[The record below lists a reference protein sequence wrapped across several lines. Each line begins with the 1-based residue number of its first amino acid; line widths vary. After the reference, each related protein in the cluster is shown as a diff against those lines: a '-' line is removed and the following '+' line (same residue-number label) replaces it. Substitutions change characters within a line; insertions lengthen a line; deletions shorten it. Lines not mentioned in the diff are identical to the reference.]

1 MSPRAAAKRVYDLGF
16 SALGIVALTPLALL
30 IALAIKVDDG
40 GRVFFR
46 QERVGRGGR
55 SFHMWKFRSMV
66 ADAPKLGLLITA
78 GRDPRA
84 TRVGRW
90 LRRLK
95 LDELPQL
102 VNVLTG
108 EMSLVGPRPE
118 VPRYVALYSAT
129 ERRVLE
135 YRPGIT
141 DPATLEFRNEE
152 ELLATAG
159 NVEEFYVTRCIP
171 RKIQLNLSYAAS
183 ATMWSDTVI
192 IVRTLLPS
200 FDRAMRRRGTAIGSE
215 RTGMPD

>member
-1 MSPRAAAKRVYDLGF
+1 MIPRAAAKRVYDLGF
-16 SALGIVALTPLALL
+16 SALGIVALAPLALL
-30 IALAIKVDDG
+30 IAFAIKVDDG

-46 QERVGRGGR
+46 QERVGRGGLPFR
-55 SFHMWKFRSMV
+55 MWKFRSMV
-66 ADAPKLGLLITA
+66 PDAPKLGLFVTA
-78 GRDPRA
+78 GHDPRI

-118 VPRYVALYSAT
+118 VPRYVAIYSAAD
-129 ERRVLE
+129 RRVLE

-152 ELLATAG
+152 DLLAGATD
-159 NVEEFYVTRCIP
+159 VEAFYIAHCVP
-171 RKIQLNLSYAAS
+171 RKIELNLRYVAE
-183 ATMWSDTVI
+183 ATLWGDTVI
-192 IVRTLLPS
+192 ILRTVLPPL
-200 FDRAMRRRGTAIGSE
+200 DRALRRRASTAVN
-215 RTGMPD
+215 R

>member
-1 MSPRAAAKRVYDLGF
+1 M
-16 SALGIVALTPLALL
+16 ALAPLALV
-30 IALAIKVDDG
+30 IALVIKVDDG

-55 SFHMWKFRSMV
+55 LFRMWKFRSMV
-66 ADAPKLGLLITA
+66 PDAPKLGLFVTA
-78 GRDPRA
+78 GHDPRI

-118 VPRYVALYSAT
+118 VPRYVAIYSAAD
-129 ERRVLE
+129 RRVLE

-152 ELLATAG
+152 DLLAGATD
-159 NVEEFYVTRCIP
+159 VEAFYIAHCVP
-171 RKIQLNLSYAAS
+171 RKIELNLRYVAE
-183 ATMWSDTVI
+183 ATLWGDTVI
-192 IVRTLLPS
+192 ILRTVLPPL
-200 FDRAMRRRGTAIGSE
+200 DRALRRRASTAVN
-215 RTGMPD
+215 R